1 MAKLDELVSTVE
13 SIHAAGVD
21 EQLWPHALT
30 AMRGIIGGTGATFEV
45 IDKRRFAPT
54 AFHSIG
60 IPPVGEIEYAD
71 HYFAINPRVRAALT
85 TPAGHVHW
93 DYQILSET
101 AMHQDPFYADFLPQ
115 LDLRYSVAGT
125 IRQTEDEL
133 AVFAIQR
140 SPKQGH
146 VGRREIALMQRLLP
160 HVQQAFDVARRLK
173 HAGETQHSLERAL
186 DWLADGVMLVRAD
199 GAVVYANAAMQA
211 MVRRAD
217 GVAIK
222 KGLVEFATA
231 EARGRFAAAMAGVA
245 RLRQR
250 GTMAA
255 AVADFSV
262 ARRLDRPAYLVAVRP
277 LPAEHGAAK
286 ADADAIVFVRDPTSR
301 NATALRMLRDV
312 LDLTDAEAGV
322 AQALQAGQRLQ
333 DYARTRMVSIH
344 TVYAHLRSIKD
355 KTGCHRMGE
364 LIRKLNDLQVPLRLD

>member
-1 MAKLDELVSTVE
+1 VTKADKLLNAIEA
-13 SIHAAGVD
+13 IHGAGLD
-21 EQLWPHALT
+21 QERWPRALA
-30 AMRGIIGGTGATFEV
+30 AMREIIGGTGATFEV
-45 IDKRRFAPT
+45 IDKSRFAPT

-71 HYFAINPRVRAALT
+71 HYFAINPRVRAALM
-85 TPAGHVHW
+85 TPTGHVHW
-93 DYQILSET
+93 DYQILSEA

-231 EARGRFAAAMAGVA
+231 EARGRFAAAMAGV
-245 RLRQR
+245 
-250 GTMAA
+250 
-255 AVADFSV
+255 VADFSV

>member
-1 MAKLDELVSTVE
+1 MTKADKLLNAIEA
-13 SIHAAGVD
+13 IHGAGLD
-21 EQLWPHALT
+21 QEHWPRALA
-30 AMRGIIGGTGATFEV
+30 AMREIVGGAGATFEV
-45 IDKRRFAPT
+45 IDKKQHT
-54 AFHSIG
+54 HSAFHSIG
-60 IPPVGEIEYAD
+60 IPPVRQIEYAD
-71 HYFAINPRVRAALT
+71 HYFAISPRVRAGLM
-85 TPAGHVHW
+85 TPTGHVHW
-93 DYQILSET
+93 DYQILDEA
-101 AMHQDPFYADFLPQ
+101 AMQQDPFYAEFLPQ

-125 IRQTEDEL
+125 IRQTEDEF

-146 VGRREIALMQRLLP
+146 VGRREIALMRRLVP
-160 HVQQAFDVARRLK
+160 HVQQAFDVARRLS
-173 HAGETQHSLERAL
+173 HAGETRHSLERAL

-211 MVRRAD
+211 MVRRGD

-222 KGLVEFATA
+222 KGFVEFTTA

-245 RLRQR
+245 RLRLR

-262 ARRLDRPAYLVAVRP
+262 ARRLDRPAYLVAIRP

-286 ADADAIVFVRDPTSR
+286 ADADAIVFVRDPASR
-301 NATALRMLRDV
+301 NATALRLLREV

-322 AQALQAGQRLQ
+322 AQALQAGQRLE
-333 DYARTRMVSIH
+333 DYARTRAVSIH

>member
-1 MAKLDELVSTVE
+1 M
-13 SIHAAGVD
+13 
-21 EQLWPHALT
+21 
-30 AMRGIIGGTGATFEV
+30 
-45 IDKRRFAPT
+45 
-54 AFHSIG
+54 
-60 IPPVGEIEYAD
+60 
-71 HYFAINPRVRAALT
+71 
-85 TPAGHVHW
+85 
-93 DYQILSET
+93 
-101 AMHQDPFYADFLPQ
+101 
-115 LDLRYSVAGT
+115 
-125 IRQTEDEL
+125 
-133 AVFAIQR
+133 
-140 SPKQGH
+140 
-146 VGRREIALMQRLLP
+146 
-160 HVQQAFDVARRLK
+160 ARRLK
-173 HAGETQHSLERAL
+173 RAGETRHSLERAL

-231 EARGRFAAAMAGVA
+231 QARVRFAAAMAGVA

-262 ARRLDRPAYLVAVRP
+262 ARRLDRPAYLVAIRP
-277 LPAEHGAAK
+277 LPTELGGAK
-286 ADADAIVFVRDPTSR
+286 ADADAIVFVRDPASR
-301 NATALRMLRDV
+301 NATALRLLREV

-322 AQALQAGQRLQ
+322 AQALQAGQRLE

>member
-1 MAKLDELVSTVE
+1 MFD
-13 SIHAAGVD
+13 
-21 EQLWPHALT
+21 Q
-30 AMRGIIGGTGATFEV
+30 AT
-45 IDKRRFAPT
+45 IKR
-54 AFHSIG
+54 
-60 IPPVGEIEYAD
+60 
-71 HYFAINPRVRAALT
+71 
-85 TPAGHVHW
+85 
-93 DYQILSET
+93 
-101 AMHQDPFYADFLPQ
+101 DPFYMEFLKS
-115 LDLRYSVAGT
+115 LDLYYCVAGIVT
-125 IRQTEDEL
+125 TDPREFTG
-133 AVFAIQR
+133 VCVHR
-140 SPKQGH
+140 TPKQGH
-146 VGRREIALMQRLLP
+146 IDAAGIAAMERLLP

-231 EARGRFAAAMAGVA
+231 EARGRFAAAMAGIA

-250 GTMAA
+250 GTKAA